1 MKRAAPKDG
10 PCPIRCRRDRLARQ
24 RRLQD
29 RVRGVAGAYVGGGAQ
44 LVGRGAASSASNPE
58 QTMSSRLL
66 IAAGILLLISGC
78 ATVQKESPEAYVAR
92 LQANCTEAGFQRDT
106 ENYRLCLLIQGTN
119 ERLDAVEQQLRYVD
133 MNTRWRP
140 YPYWWW

>member
-1 MKRAAPKDG
+1 
-10 PCPIRCRRDRLARQ
+10 
-24 RRLQD
+24 
-29 RVRGVAGAYVGGGAQ
+29 
-44 LVGRGAASSASNPE
+44 
-58 QTMSSRLL
+58 MSSRLL

-133 MNTRWRP
+133 MNTSFRP
-140 YPYWWW
+140 YHHWWW